1 VDAVAVSTKD
11 PATGHTLAV
20 KPRSRAGVSNNE
32 PAKLVCAGLALAV
45 ITLALRIMS
54 IW

>member
-1 VDAVAVSTKD
+1 MKKPLAGAVAI
-11 PATGHTLAV
+11 
-20 KPRSRAGVSNNE
+20 KPRLRPAASDNE

>member
-1 VDAVAVSTKD
+1 MSKKD
-11 PATGHTLAV
+11 PAAGHTIDV
-20 KPRSRAGVSNNE
+20 KARSRPGVSDNE
-32 PAKLVCAGLALAV
+32 PAKLVCAGLLLAV

>member
-1 VDAVAVSTKD
+1 MKD
-11 PATGHTLAV
+11 TAAKRAMAI
-20 KPRSRAGVSNNE
+20 KPRVGAGASDHE
-32 PAKLVCAGLALAV
+32 PAKLICAGLALAV